1 MTAMQLFGIVFALG
15 MIYITYF
22 YYKRKIF
29 LYYDVLLW
37 AYVWMLLIIA
47 VIFPEKL
54 SAIIQPLQIVRVL
67 DLLTM
72 GSIFLLFSLVFV
84 IFARSRYNDR
94 RIEKIVK
101 EIALKEKEK

>member
-1 MTAMQLFGIVFALG
+1 MTVMQAFGILFALG

-22 YYKRKIF
+22 YYKRRIF

-37 AYVWMLLIIA
+37 VYVWILLIIA
-47 VIFPEKL
+47 VSFPEKL
-54 SAIIQPLQIVRVL
+54 TALIQPLKIVRVL

-101 EIALKEKEK
+101 EIALKEEEK